1 MLQLAPGW
9 QLEVERGPDWLFV
22 HLDQAA
28 AHADES
34 PQLAEKIWELMQQH
48 FVNRVVLELD
58 SLTTFSSYVVGQLVL
73 LHKRVVTQGGM
84 VRLAG
89 LSERNQQV
97 LHLARLSNRFPSYRD
112 RSEAVRGH
120 RPLQPR

>member
-22 HLDQAA
+22 RLDQAA

-34 PQLAEKIWELMQQH
+34 PQLAEKVWELMQQH

-58 SLTTFSSYVVGQLVL
+58 GLPTLSSYVVGQLVL
-73 LHKRVVTQGGM
+73 LHKRVVSQGGM

-89 LSERNQQV
+89 LSEQNQEV
-97 LHLARLSNRFPSYRD
+97 LHLARLSNRFPHYRD